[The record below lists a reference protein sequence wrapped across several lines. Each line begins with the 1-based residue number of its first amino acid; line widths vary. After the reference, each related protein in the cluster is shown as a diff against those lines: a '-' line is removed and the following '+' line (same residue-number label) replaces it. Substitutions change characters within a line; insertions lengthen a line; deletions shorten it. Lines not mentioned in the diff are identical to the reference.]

1 MISLALMC
9 SDGCLQLNLCSIKT
23 SRLECVSLLQPRE
36 GGTKTPANQHWA
48 TSDRERTT
56 KTDLS
61 HLASSQALKMNFLCE
76 VLKQSHD
83 VEVADEGEPARTR
96 K

>member
-9 SDGCLQLNLCSIKT
+9 SYGCLQLNLCSIKT

-48 TSDRERTT
+48 TSDRECTT
-56 KTDLS
+56 KTNLS

-83 VEVADEGEPARTR
+83 VEVVDEGEPTRTQ